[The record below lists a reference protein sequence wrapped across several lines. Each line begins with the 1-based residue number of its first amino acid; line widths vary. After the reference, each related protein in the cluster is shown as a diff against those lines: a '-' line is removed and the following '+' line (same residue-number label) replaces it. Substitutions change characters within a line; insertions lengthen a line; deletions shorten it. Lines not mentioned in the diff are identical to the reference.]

1 MYSWPLL
8 TLSFLAP
15 CHLEQQIDLLVYH
28 FYGLTYDEVLIVD
41 PDTPIT
47 KEEYGTLGTG
57 QRFTPKKRTVPMS
70 CFESGIDH
78 IVYQLYGLTDEE
90 IRIVEGKN

>member
-1 MYSWPLL
+1 MEKKP
-8 TLSFLAP
+8 SF
-15 CHLEQQIDLLVYH
+15 
-28 FYGLTYDEVLIVD
+28 
-41 PDTPIT
+41 
-47 KEEYGTLGTG
+47 GTLGTG

-90 IRIVEGKN
+90 IRIVEGKMNRIILAMEIFKN